1 MDHLLGL
8 VGDRSSEF
16 LLGEMFLRSLPGKI
30 SIVVA
35 ESTSGMRD
43 LTLEADRH
51 FATSRMLIATAQ
63 PTINKVH
70 EPTPEVHTSFRPR
83 CAAHNRQPEQTGL
96 CYYQPAFGSAA
107 RNCWAPCAWEPSST
121 HTFGKRPCQR
131 PLVNTAACH
140 PSKLVRVHD
149 SQSGESYLVDTGAE
163 ISLLPPTDYEWK
175 FRTRGPPLR
184 AANNTDIVSFGERTK
199 SLKLGTNTLVGSSI

>member
-1 MDHLLGL
+1 
-8 VGDRSSEF
+8 
-16 LLGEMFLRSLPGKI
+16 
-30 SIVVA
+30 
-35 ESTSGMRD
+35 MRD

-96 CYYQPAFGSAA
+96 CYYHAAFGSAA
-107 RNCWAPCAWEPSST
+107 RNCWAPCVWEPSSNHSHIRET
-121 HTFGKRPCQR
+121 PV
-131 PLVNTAACH
+131 PAACH

-163 ISLLPPTDYEWK
+163 ISLLPTTDYEWK

-184 AANNTDIVSFGERTK
+184 AANNTDIAYFGERTK
-199 SLKLGTNTLVGSSI
+199 SLKLGTNTLVGSSIWLMSRNLS